1 MSDITVKQ
9 APVSSSLTP
18 LNQTG
23 KQAELAEVADQFE
36 ALFLNHLLQQARKT
50 KLADDL
56 FSNPA
61 KEQYEQMLD
70 TEYASQL
77 SGEVNLGVAEA
88 LLRQFGKYTS

>member
-1 MSDITVKQ
+1 MSNITLKPT
-9 APVSSSLTP
+9 AVSSSLTP
-18 LNQTG
+18 LDQPG
-23 KQAELAEVADQFE
+23 KQAQLAEVADQFE